1 MTSVNTGAEG
11 YLPLADLIDLN
22 EEISRLQKEAKK
34 LESEVTRGEKKLGN
48 EKFVANAPEAVVA
61 KEKEKLANYKQ
72 QLAATESR
80 IEELKAEI

>member
-1 MTSVNTGAEG
+1 MITENTI
-11 YLPLADLIDLN
+11 PN
-22 EEISRLQKEAKK
+22 RQSR
-34 LESEVTRGEKKLGN
+34 
-48 EKFVANAPEAVVA
+48 VA